1 MEDLNNIQVSDIVY
15 LVEDDSILKMQVIR
29 TTNKQI
35 VIENHH
41 KFWKSS
47 GDKVGDISAN
57 KSKIYNIC
65 HPVVTELY
73 KKHIN
78 LYTVIEW
85 LYQLKILILTKENVN
100 IEDLK
105 FKFEELYELI
115 IKYK

>member
-35 VIENHH
+35 VIENNH

-57 KSKIYNIC
+57 KSKVYNIC

-73 KKHIN
+73 SKHIN

-85 LYQLKILILTKENVN
+85 LYQLKILTLTKKDLDLDELKKEFEN
-100 IEDLK
+100 
-105 FKFEELYELI
+105 LYDLI
-115 IKYK
+115 IQYK